1 MLIQLDPISKMPV
14 KLVPFVDELGT
25 QFIMPQ
31 DRVDAMVPPSIPPDP
46 TNITLDPTNNPTVG
60 SDAGDVGSA
69 FVMNVLPLNR
79 DFPMVRPRKMSPA
92 EKSIMKNASDDT
104 ILHWVANPKTMN
116 SKSRVRYNK
125 YMKTKTLGAFR
136 RRKHRWAD
144 LVDDFEHAYVTL
156 QSPIAPLPIVPICNL
171 QTVQPSSTSVP
182 HLSVLQ
188 HFESLPTMWSTM
200 CDTQRISKFIYEA
213 DAAVV
218 VGSPPHVPP
227 PGDDITNGIQHACSL
242 TTTDSVTG
250 PVLCSKSQFLDRIT
264 SLTTDNYLRVENMIR
279 AAEQRPDVETTDRES
294 ELLRELYNEPGV
306 GDIFHG
312 PIRNL
317 SAAIAMAFPTTF
329 KQAMK
334 RDDKA
339 DWLRVSIDEWQRFYH
354 HFNAMTPITYN
365 QYQQMREGYSVEQV
379 PHPIPLKWVF
389 SVKRHA
395 SDGSYNRHKARLC
408 CAQSLTRYT
417 VDDKW
422 SPTLSL
428 DTMRLMLVLACLHD
442 ADIDALDVSG
452 AYLTSKLEPT
462 DAPIFVRRPDGLAE
476 MNVPDTFEN
485 GDKIYCYRANVSI
498 YGTQRACKQYLRSYF
513 KFLADFGMKQSSIEP
528 CLWYRVDSESEFIF
542 ICVYSDDNLIVSKG
556 SLRASFQDHFN
567 AHYDDPHP
575 IPLNW
580 VHSVKRYASDDSCN
594 RHKARLC
601 YA

>member
-1 MLIQLDPISKMPV
+1 MCIR
-14 KLVPFVDELGT
+14 
-25 QFIMPQ
+25 
-31 DRVDAMVPPSIPPDP
+31 DR
-46 TNITLDPTNNPTVG
+46 
-60 SDAGDVGSA
+60 
-69 FVMNVLPLNR
+69 
-79 DFPMVRPRKMSPA
+79 
-92 EKSIMKNASDDT
+92 
-104 ILHWVANPKTMN
+104 
-116 SKSRVRYNK
+116 
-125 YMKTKTLGAFR
+125 
-136 RRKHRWAD
+136 
-144 LVDDFEHAYVTL
+144 
-156 QSPIAPLPIVPICNL
+156 
-171 QTVQPSSTSVP
+171 
-182 HLSVLQ
+182 
-188 HFESLPTMWSTM
+188 
-200 CDTQRISKFIYEA
+200 
-213 DAAVV
+213 
-218 VGSPPHVPP
+218 
-227 PGDDITNGIQHACSL
+227 
-242 TTTDSVTG
+242 VTG

-279 AAEQRPDVETTDRES
+279 AAEQRPEVETTVRES

-462 DAPIFVRRPDGLAE
+462 DAPIFVRRPDGLSE

-513 KFLADFGMKQSSIEP
+513 KFLADFGMKQSSIDP

-542 ICVYSDDNLIVSKG
+542 IGVYSDDNLIVSKG

-575 IPLNW
+575 IPCLL
-580 VHSVKRYASDDSCN
+580 YTSDAADE
-594 RHKARLC
+594 
-601 YA
+601 

>member
-1 MLIQLDPISKMPV
+1 
-14 KLVPFVDELGT
+14 
-25 QFIMPQ
+25 
-31 DRVDAMVPPSIPPDP
+31 
-46 TNITLDPTNNPTVG
+46 
-60 SDAGDVGSA
+60 
-69 FVMNVLPLNR
+69 
-79 DFPMVRPRKMSPA
+79 MVRPRKMSPA

-125 YMKTKTLGAFR
+125 YMKTKSLGAFR
-136 RRKHRWAD
+136 RQKHRWAD

-171 QTVQPSSTSVP
+171 QAVQPSSTSVP

-218 VGSPPHVPP
+218 VGSPPHVSP
-227 PGDDITNGIQHACSL
+227 PGDDITNEIQHACSL
-242 TTTDSVTG
+242 TTSDSVTG

-264 SLTTDNYLRVENMIR
+264 SLTTDKYLRVENMIR
-279 AAEQRPDVETTDRES
+279 AAEQRPEVETTDRES

-306 GDIFHG
+306 GEIFHG
-312 PIRNL
+312 PIGNL

-329 KQAMK
+329 KQIMK

-395 SDGSYNRHKARLC
+395 SDGS
-408 CAQSLTRYT
+408 
-417 VDDKW
+417 
-422 SPTLSL
+422 
-428 DTMRLMLVLACLHD
+428 
-442 ADIDALDVSG
+442 
-452 AYLTSKLEPT
+452 
-462 DAPIFVRRPDGLAE
+462 
-476 MNVPDTFEN
+476 
-485 GDKIYCYRANVSI
+485 
-498 YGTQRACKQYLRSYF
+498 
-513 KFLADFGMKQSSIEP
+513 
-528 CLWYRVDSESEFIF
+528 
-542 ICVYSDDNLIVSKG
+542 
-556 SLRASFQDHFN
+556 
-567 AHYDDPHP
+567 
-575 IPLNW
+575 
-580 VHSVKRYASDDSCN
+580 
-594 RHKARLC
+594 
-601 YA
+601 